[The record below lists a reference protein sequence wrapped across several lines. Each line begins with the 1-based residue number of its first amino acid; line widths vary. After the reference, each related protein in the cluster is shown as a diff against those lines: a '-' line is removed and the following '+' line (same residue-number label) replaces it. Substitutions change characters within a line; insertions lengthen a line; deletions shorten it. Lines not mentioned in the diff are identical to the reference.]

1 MAKFTDLDALTLLAL
16 ADLVCVIDDVSGTP
30 TSKKITV
37 ENFWKAIDVLNAE
50 TSPAVD
56 DLLAVHDTSES
67 TTDKMTLANVLKVI
81 DVLTE
86 LAATPAA
93 SDTLLVVDGG
103 TPKKIQYSNLVGGGG
118 GQARKSLPISAAH
131 LPDDSANNAAAQIQK
146 KTSSGGTLHPAWVE
160 ALFDDGTDEHVMF
173 TFLMPD
179 NYASDPVV
187 DVYYKAAAATSGTA
201 AFGAAIMAVSDG
213 DAQDVDA
220 DAFDTA
226 NAGTATVP
234 GTAGFMDVI
243 SITMSNDDSL
253 AANDYINLVVF
264 RDVTGD
270 SVTGDL
276 EVVLVVLRYTS
287 T

>member
-16 ADLVCVIDDVSGTP
+16 ADLVCVIDDVAGTP
-30 TSKKITV
+30 SSKKITV
-37 ENFWKAIDVLNAE
+37 ENFWKALNVLNAE
-50 TSPAVD
+50 ASPAVD
-56 DLLAVHDTSES
+56 DLIAVYDTGES

-81 DVLTE
+81 DALTE

-93 SDTLLVVDGG
+93 SDTVLVLDGG
-103 TPKKIQYSNLVGGGG
+103 VPKKIQYSNLVSGG
-118 GQARKSLPISAAH
+118 GQARKSLPVSAAH

-160 ALFDDGTDEHVMF
+160 ALFDDGTDEHIMF
-173 TFLMPD
+173 SFLMPD
-179 NYASDPVV
+179 NYASAPVV

-201 AFGAAIMAVSDG
+201 AFAAALMAVTDG
-213 DAQDVDA
+213 DSQDVDA

-226 NAGTATVP
+226 NVGTATVP
-234 GTAGFMDVI
+234 GTAGHMDVI
-243 SITMSNDDSL
+243 SITMSNADSV
-253 AANDYINLVVF
+253 AANDWVNLVMF
-264 RDVTGD
+264 RDVSGD

-287 T
+287 I